1 MAKPPSIDIDLRSFS
16 EDPYPAMATMRRNT
30 PVAWVN
36 QLGAIVLT
44 THAHITQAEKDVAFF
59 SSHQPQGLM
68 TKLMGENMMR
78 KDGPAHLRERM
89 LMLAT
94 LTTRQVRERW
104 MAVFEAIADEVLSE
118 LALKPKP
125 DLMRDYALPFSGRC
139 LLAITGLKDC
149 SYNDLDAW
157 SQAMIDGIAN
167 YSGDAAIELR
177 CNQATQAI
185 DDAID
190 QHLSKLSGQADTSL
204 LSVMHHAGLSDE
216 SLKANIKL
224 TISGGQNEPRDA
236 IGGLLW
242 VLLARPHLVQA
253 IEQGS
258 LDWRAVTE
266 EYLRWLSPIG
276 MSPRR
281 ATRAGQFAG
290 FDIEPEQR
298 VFFLFSAANRDEA
311 VFDQPDAFNPW
322 RDSSAHIAFGAGP
335 HFCAGAWA
343 AKAMIAD
350 VALPRFFAR
359 FPRAKLAQE
368 PESTIF
374 HGWAFRGPLALQA
387 LL

>member
-1 MAKPPSIDIDLRSFS
+1 
-16 EDPYPAMATMRRNT
+16 MRRDT

-44 THAHITQAEKDVAFF
+44 RHAHITQAEKDIAFF

-78 KDGPAHLRERM
+78 KDGPAHLRERK

-139 LLAITGLKDC
+139 LLELTGLRDC

-157 SQAMIDGIAN
+157 SQAMIDGISN
-167 YSGDAAIELR
+167 YSGDPAIELR
-177 CNQATQAI
+177 CNKATKAI

-190 QHLSKLSGQADTSL
+190 QHLSKLSGQGDASL
-204 LSVMHHAGLSDE
+204 LSVMHHAGLSDA

-242 VLLARPHLVQA
+242 VLLARPHIVQA

-281 ATRAGQFAG
+281 AARAGQFAG

-311 VFDQPDAFNPW
+311 VFDQPDEFNPW

-359 FPRAKLAQE
+359 FPRAKLAKE
-368 PESTIF
+368 AESTIF
-374 HGWAFRGPLALQA
+374 HGWAFRGPLALEA

>member
-16 EDPYPAMATMRRNT
+16 EDPYPAMAMMRRNT

-44 THAHITQAEKDVAFF
+44 RHAHITQAEKDVAFF

-78 KDGPAHLRERM
+78 KDGQAHLRERM

-242 VLLARPHLVQA
+242 VLLARPQLVQA
-253 IEQGS
+253 IERGS
-258 LDWRAVTE
+258 IDWHAVTE

-298 VFFLFSAANRDEA
+298 VFFLFSAANRDET
-311 VFDQPDAFNPW
+311 VFDHPDEFNPW

-359 FPRAKLAQE
+359 FPRAKLAKE
-368 PESTIF
+368 AESTIF
-374 HGWAFRGPLALQA
+374 HGWAFRGPLALEA

>member
-16 EDPYPAMATMRRNT
+16 ANPYPAMATMRRDM

-44 THAHITQAEKDVAFF
+44 RHAHITQAEKDIAFF

-78 KDGPAHLRERM
+78 KDGPAHLRERK

-104 MAVFEAIADEVLSE
+104 MAVFEAIADEVLRE

-139 LLAITGLKDC
+139 LLELTGLRDC

-157 SQAMIDGIAN
+157 SQAMIDGISN
-167 YSGDAAIELR
+167 YSGDPAIELR
-177 CNQATQAI
+177 CNQATKAI

-190 QHLSKLSGQADTSL
+190 QHLSKLSGQGDASL
-204 LSVMHHAGLSDE
+204 LSVMHHAELSDA

-242 VLLARPHLVQA
+242 VLLARPHIVQA

-281 ATRAGQFAG
+281 AARAGQFAG
-290 FDIEPEQR
+290 FDIELEQR

-311 VFDQPDAFNPW
+311 VFDQPDEFNPW

-359 FPRAKLAQE
+359 FPRAKLAKE
-368 PESTIF
+368 AESTIF
-374 HGWAFRGPLALQA
+374 HGWAFRGPLALEA

>member
-44 THAHITQAEKDVAFF
+44 RHAHITQAEKDVAFF

-118 LALKPKP
+118 LALKPRP